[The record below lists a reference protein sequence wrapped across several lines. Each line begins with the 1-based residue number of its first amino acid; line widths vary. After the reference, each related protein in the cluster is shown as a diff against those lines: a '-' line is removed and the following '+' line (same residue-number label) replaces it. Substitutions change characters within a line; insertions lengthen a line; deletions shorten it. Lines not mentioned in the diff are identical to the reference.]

1 MVPPFFRDSAASL
14 INDVMTGGGHSAT
27 TFAACSNLP
36 IFRISNA
43 TPSAD
48 GAGPIKHGEFPSA
61 GHHVV
66 SQDVAGA
73 IVAADLEVPMIRRQ
87 PCVEYFNDLDASAMK
102 REPPRWPA

>member
-1 MVPPFFRDSAASL
+1 LRDSAASP
-14 INDVMTGGGHSAT
+14 INDMTTGGGHSAT

-66 SQDVAGA
+66 SQDVAG
-73 IVAADLEVPMIRRQ
+73 L
-87 PCVEYFNDLDASAMK
+87 S
-102 REPPRWPA
+102 PRTLKLR